1 MTPEIKESG
10 FVLSFK
16 DIFTDYPTFMN
27 QTRDPIYR
35 AILLAFDALKEKE
48 KVAVN
53 ISATV
58 DDTEFE
64 SELEFT
70 KANLDILTDVINP
83 YFEKIEDYET
93 CVEVM
98 KVLSDLQKN

>member
-10 FVLSFK
+10 LVLSFK
-16 DIFTDYPTFMN
+16 DVFTDYPTFMD

-35 AILLAFDALKEKE
+35 TILLAFDALKEKE

-93 CVEVM
+93 CSEVM
-98 KVLSDLQKN
+98 KVLSALQKS